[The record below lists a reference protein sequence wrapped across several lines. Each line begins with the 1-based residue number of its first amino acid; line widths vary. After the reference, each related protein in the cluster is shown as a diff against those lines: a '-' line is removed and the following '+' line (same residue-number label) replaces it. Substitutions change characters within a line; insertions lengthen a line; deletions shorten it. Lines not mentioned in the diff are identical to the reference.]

1 MKDTLKIGLLG
12 LGTVGTGVLTLL
24 KEHQEKISQVTGMNV
39 VIEKAFV
46 RNLETKQAQ
55 AEEYGLSLTT
65 SIDDILEDK
74 EIQIVV
80 ELMGTIEPAK
90 TYIMKALENGKHIV
104 TANKDLLAQH
114 GSELVA
120 LAQKHSLVIYIM
132 KQVLLAGFLFLRT
145 IANSLAADN
154 IQKVLGIVNGTTN
167 YMLTQMVSADKSYEE
182 ALAEAQALGFAE
194 ADPTND
200 VDGIDA
206 AYKMV
211 ILSQFAF
218 GMNVSLP
225 QVDIRGIR
233 GLSLDDVAMAKQL
246 GYEIKLIGSAE
257 QNENSISVE
266 VAPMLVN
273 QKHPIASVRN
283 EYNAVFIKS
292 AGVGESMYYGPGAG
306 AKPTATSVVSDLITI
321 AKNIRLATTG
331 HMFNSYQHKTQLTSS
346 ENVFGQYYFSL
357 DVPDTPGQFLQL
369 TQLMTKAEVSFDQL
383 VQQKSD
389 GQRARI
395 VAITHQISK
404 AQMQQVVT
412 AIQNTEAFQLLN
424 VMKVIG
430 DE

>member
-1 MKDTLKIGLLG
+1 
-12 LGTVGTGVLTLL
+12 
-24 KEHQEKISQVTGMNV
+24 
-39 VIEKAFV
+39 
-46 RNLETKQAQ
+46 
-55 AEEYGLSLTT
+55 
-65 SIDDILEDK
+65 
-74 EIQIVV
+74 
-80 ELMGTIEPAK
+80 
-90 TYIMKALENGKHIV
+90 
-104 TANKDLLAQH
+104 
-114 GSELVA
+114 
-120 LAQKHSLVIYIM
+120 
-132 KQVLLAGFLFLRT
+132 
-145 IANSLAADN
+145 
-154 IQKVLGIVNGTTN
+154 
-167 YMLTQMVSADKSYEE
+167 MLTQMVSADKSYEE

-292 AGVGESMYYGPGAG
+292 AAWGINVLRSRSG

-321 AKNIRLATTG
+321 AKTFAWQRLAIC
-331 HMFNSYQHKTQLTSS
+331 SI
-346 ENVFGQYYFSL
+346 
-357 DVPDTPGQFLQL
+357 
-369 TQLMTKAEVSFDQL
+369 
-383 VQQKSD
+383 
-389 GQRARI
+389 RI
-395 VAITHQISK
+395 NIK
-404 AQMQQVVT
+404 P
-412 AIQNTEAFQLLN
+412 N
-424 VMKVIG
+424 
-430 DE
+430 